1 MATLTVT
8 DIDRAAARSAPPL
21 AAGTPITKVVLFDR
35 RLTSESCSTPTR
47 GSVYE
52 PEKSDWLPS
61 LVTSLM
67 ALRR

>member
-21 AAGTPITKVVLFDR
+21 AAGTPSTKVVLFDR

-47 GSVYE
+47 GSVHVTQE
-52 PEKSDWLPS
+52 GRLAAVPSD
-61 LVTSLM
+61 
-67 ALRR
+67 